1 MSKPS
6 PFPLMK
12 STQILAGTLLALAA
26 GLLFTGRPT
35 DAPAGTPALEARSS
49 AKFRHRPSAA
59 EAAARRPA
67 PPAED
72 PEAANLAAWSE
83 RFDALLAEHGDRPT
97 AIGALLAEIDTCY
110 LDWVSG
116 QLEPV
121 TGMPP
126 AARYDELS
134 DIAISVDAGTA
145 AIFEQLGI
153 DESQRPGVT
162 DGAAE
167 RVVAEIQY
175 AEAAPDSASRLALHR
190 LDREREARLESALA
204 QADEVARSQAVAEL
218 DAWYEAGMGGIF
230 AAPDEE

>member
-1 MSKPS
+1 
-6 PFPLMK
+6 MK
-12 STQILAGTLLALAA
+12 TTPILAGTLLALAA
-26 GLLFTGRPT
+26 GLLITGRPT
-35 DAPAGTPALEARSS
+35 EAPAGTPAPESRSS
-49 AKFRHRPSAA
+49 AKFRHRPPAA
-59 EAAARRPA
+59 EAAARRSA

-72 PEAANLAAWSE
+72 PEAANLAAWNE
-83 RFDALLAEHGDRPT
+83 RFDALLAEHGDR
-97 AIGALLAEIDTCY
+97 ADAVGALLAEIDDRY
-110 LDWVSG
+110 LEWVGG

-121 TGMPP
+121 TGLPP

-167 RVVAEIQY
+167 LVVAEIQY
-175 AEAAPDSASRLALHR
+175 AEAAPDTATRLALHR
-190 LDREREARLESALA
+190 LDREREVRLESALA
-204 QADEVARSQAVAEL
+204 QADEVARSQAVTEL
-218 DAWYEAGMGGIF
+218 ESWYEAGMGGIF